1 MTDPL
6 DTDLLKRDVDGTA
19 LRIRGAPRQTGARLS
34 KNFKKVAA
42 AALGLIS
49 AGILVGIFT
58 AGNRPKGG
66 ESGATQGAGAQTAM
80 VGETQPDLDAME
92 RTALEH
98 ARQRAAHGTEVVGAG
113 SVPSGAPES
122 TLSAS
127 REVLGEA
134 PALRSAPPDADSAQ
148 KYRQWLTD
156 ERYKALETQGLA
168 AESATS
174 AKLMPEG
181 SEPAEAGA
189 GNSATPPSTVSAE
202 NPLSQLLQTAQGLQ
216 TSSGQSAIPE
226 STLAALAAGATGGTR
241 PGENTIPSTAES
253 QATDRAFLDGQ
264 ATTSTDGYL
273 AAVRQPPAADYE
285 LFAGSVIPAVLVTGI
300 QSDLPGSIT
309 AIVRQTVYD
318 SRRPEV
324 VLIPQGTRLV
334 GLYTSQVAY
343 GQERVLVAWNRLIF
357 PNGSTLE
364 LGGGMEGTD
373 SLGEAGLADRV
384 NNHYTRIFGSAILMS
399 LLGAGAE
406 LSQPQNSSALTAPSM
421 SQQTAAAVANELN
434 QVGTTLMGK
443 NLAIQPTLTIRP
455 GYAFDVFVN
464 RTIILKPY
472 VDQR

>member
-19 LRIRGAPRQTGARLS
+19 LRIRGTPRQTGARLS

-66 ESGATQGAGAQTAM
+66 ESGATQGAGTQTAM

-92 RTALEH
+92 RSALEQ
-98 ARQRAAHGTEVVGAG
+98 AQRRAAQSTGAAGAG
-113 SVPSGAPES
+113 GAASGTHESALSVPGEA
-122 TLSAS
+122 
-127 REVLGEA
+127 LGEA
-134 PALRSAPPDADSAQ
+134 PALRSAPPAADPAQ

-156 ERYKALETQGLA
+156 ERYKVLETQGLA

-181 SEPAEAGA
+181 SEPAVAGA
-189 GNSATPPSTVSAE
+189 GSSATPPPGASTES
-202 NPLSQLLQTAQGLQ
+202 PLSQLLQTAQGLQ
-216 TSSGQSAIPE
+216 SSSGQSAIPP
-226 STLAALAAGATGGTR
+226 STLASLATGVMSGAR
-241 PGENTIPSTAES
+241 AGENTIPSTAES

-264 ATTSTDGYL
+264 ATTGTDGYL
-273 AAVRQPPAADYE
+273 PAVRQPPAADYE

-318 SRRPEV
+318 SRRPDV

-343 GQERVLVAWNRLIF
+343 GQERVLVDWNHLIF

-364 LGGGMEGTD
+364 IGGMEGTD
-373 SLGEAGLADRV
+373 GLGEAGLADQV
-384 NNHYTRIFGSAILMS
+384 NNHYSRIFGSAILMS

-406 LSQPQNSSALTAPSM
+406 LSQPQNSGALTAPSM

-434 QVGTTLMGK
+434 QVGTTLIGK

-455 GYAFDVFVN
+455 GYALDVFVN

-472 VDQR
+472 VDEP

>member
-19 LRIRGAPRQTGARLS
+19 LRIRGTPRQTGARLS

-42 AALGLIS
+42 AALGLMS

-66 ESGATQGAGAQTAM
+66 ESGAMQGAGAETAM

-92 RTALEH
+92 RSALEQ
-98 ARQRAAHGTEVVGAG
+98 AQQRAAHGTEAVGAG
-113 SVPSGAPES
+113 GVSPGIPET
-122 TLSAS
+122 TLSVS
-127 REVLGEA
+127 REALGEA
-134 PALRSAPPDADSAQ
+134 PALRSGPPDADPAQ
-148 KYRQWLTD
+148 KYRQWLAE
-156 ERYKALETQGLA
+156 ERYKVLESQGLA

-174 AKLMPEG
+174 ATLMPEG
-181 SEPAEAGA
+181 SEPAVAGA
-189 GNSATPPSTVSAE
+189 GNSATPPSPVSPE

-216 TSSGQSAIPE
+216 PSSGESAISPG
-226 STLAALAAGATGGTR
+226 TLASLATGATGGTR
-241 PGENTIPSTAES
+241 PEENTIPSTGES

-264 ATTSTDGYL
+264 ATTDTDGYL

-285 LFAGSVIPAVLVTGI
+285 LFAGSIIPAVLVTGI

-357 PNGSTLE
+357 PNGSTIE
-364 LGGGMEGTD
+364 LGGMEGTD
-373 SLGEAGLADRV
+373 GLGEAGLADRV

-421 SQQTAAAVANELN
+421 SQQTATAIANELN
-434 QVGTTLMGK
+434 QVGTTLIGK

-455 GYAFDVFVN
+455 GYAFDVFLN

-472 VDQR
+472 LDQR